1 MYYDDYFNATCIL
14 PQSFSDETYFCTGPH
29 KTDPKQ
35 FEIYMLFEKLNP
47 TISIFF
53 YEILNNFPPEKW

>member
-1 MYYDDYFNATCIL
+1 MIFLQHYFNATCIL

-35 FEIYMLFEKLNP
+35 LLDIYVMFLSD
-47 TISIFF
+47 ISQTPRL
-53 YEILNNFPPEKW
+53 EGSMGLAP